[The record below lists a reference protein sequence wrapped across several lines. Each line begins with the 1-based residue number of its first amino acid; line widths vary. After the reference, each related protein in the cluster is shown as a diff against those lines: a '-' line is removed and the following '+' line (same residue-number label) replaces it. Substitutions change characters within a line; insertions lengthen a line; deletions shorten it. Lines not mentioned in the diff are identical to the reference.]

1 LTAPAG
7 SGDDAAMSSDTSTPG
22 PGAPLTLD
30 DFAECADYLM
40 KRLEALP
47 EERWSAP
54 AGTLSWTVAQTVDH
68 LVDGYAW
75 LAMQAVEPRFGRVRA
90 DVVVHDG
97 VSTEDRLA
105 AVAAARELLIAVLAH
120 TPADRKIWHP
130 HGTTDASGILA
141 MGVAESTLHG
151 YDMGVVDL
159 NARPPELA
167 QRLLNRLLPN
177 SPREPGPWEGLLW
190 STGRLS
196 LPGRPDVSSWQWQP
210 EPPSGR
216 S

>member
-1 LTAPAG
+1 
-7 SGDDAAMSSDTSTPG
+7 MSSDTSTPG
-22 PGAPLTLD
+22 PAARLTLD
-30 DFAECADYLM
+30 DFAECVDHLVQ
-40 KRLEALP
+40 RLEALP
-47 EERWSAP
+47 DERWSAP
-54 AGTLSWTVAQTVDH
+54 AGTLRWTVAQTVDH

-90 DVVVHDG
+90 DIVVHEG
-97 VSTEDRLA
+97 VSTDDRLA
-105 AVAAARELLIAVLAH
+105 AVAAARELFIMVLAH

-159 NARPPELA
+159 NARPPALA
-167 QRLLNRLLPN
+167 HGVVDRLLPD
-177 SPREPGPWEGLLW
+177 SPRDAGPWQGLLW

-196 LPGRPDVSSWQWQP
+196 LPGRDDVTSWQWDP
-210 EPPSGR
+210 APR
-216 S
+216 